1 MHLLLITNTV
11 ASSVT
16 DRRLGEVER
25 RLATGHDLDIVTT
38 THRGHA
44 TEIAAAAVSRGIG
57 AVVVL
62 GGDGTLNEAANALVG
77 TGRILAPLPGGSTN
91 VFARSIGLPRD
102 VADAASVT
110 AAALGR
116 GSVERIGVG
125 EVTAD
130 GGPPRAFLCHTG
142 IGWDAALVS
151 EVERRREG
159 ARRRATIPLFTRA
172 GLHAFTKGY
181 DRRNP
186 QFSVGPFADDRSDDD
201 RSDDDRVIT
210 DGWFALVMNSD
221 PYTFLGRRPF
231 RVAPA
236 ADRHSGLA
244 VVTMSNLNTPT
255 FLRTV
260 LQALGGRGIHPGRG
274 TDVRSGITALCVD
287 RLASASGEVHYQVDG
302 DHLGAF
308 EHLAFRYRPAALDV
322 INPTGAAP

>member
-1 MHLLLITNTV
+1 MHLLLIANTV

-77 TGRILAPLPGGSTN
+77 TDRILAPLPGGSTN

-201 RSDDDRVIT
+201 RVIT
-210 DGWFALVMNSD
+210 YGRFALVMNSD

-274 TDVRSGITALCVD
+274 TDVRSGITALSVD
-287 RLASASGEVHYQVDG
+287 RLASATGEVHYQVDG

-322 INPTGAAP
+322 INPSGAAP